1 MEKYEHRGFF
11 FFFLKTPCGKGK
23 TFSGRDL
30 LTDIPVLTQL
40 LYEAVKQVL
49 ETQPNISGKLSF
61 CPDADGSL
69 SEGPVSQATRSSTL
83 CHDLTRGPEMQE
95 RRGHKSLSLPP
106 FRHEPVLS
114 IT

>member
-1 MEKYEHRGFF
+1 MEKYEHGDFFF

-40 LYEAVKQVL
+40 LCEAVKRVL
-49 ETQPNISGKLSF
+49 ETWPNISGKLSF
-61 CPDADGSL
+61 CSDADGSL
-69 SEGPVSQATRSSTL
+69 SEGPVSQATRSSTF

-95 RRGHKSLSLPP
+95 TRAQKPLSSSLPA
-106 FRHEPVLS
+106 
-114 IT
+114 